1 VAAELTTQLPPSQ
14 EQPTAQP
21 QPSAEDI
28 ELGGVLLPAAQKAVE
43 ENPDSPRAHLAFG
56 VALVDDGQVPKGY
69 EEIRKASEL
78 GAKTPAFLIGAA
90 RSLDKIGLPLGAAMM
105 YLRLSENARLNAAG
119 PGIGPLVNN
128 LHSSVYYGFAD
139 PIAPEVLPYSTLNRV
154 DEPLSL
160 IAQIHYS
167 IVNRPDDPALAQ
179 KLIDELRQMQPGMAE
194 ADLLQAEL
202 FSSHKNPEEA
212 KKILDKVLATPN
224 TPEWIIQRAKEMLAQ
239 LP

>member
-1 VAAELTTQLPPSQ
+1 VAAELATQLPSQ
-14 EQPTAQP
+14 NPPEQTPLP
-21 QPSAEDI
+21 QGDEIPLE
-28 ELGGVLLPAAQKAVE
+28 GVLLPAARQAVE
-43 ENPDSPRAHLAFG
+43 ENPDSPRAHLALG
-56 VALVDDGQVPKGY
+56 VALIDDGQVREGY
-69 EEIRKASEL
+69 DEMRKASEL

-90 RSLDKIGLPLGAAMM
+90 KSLGKVNLPLGAAMM
-105 YLRLSENARLNAAG
+105 YLRLADNARPNAPG
-119 PGIGPLVNN
+119 SGIGPLINN

-139 PIAPEVLPYSTLNRV
+139 PLAPEVLPYGTLNRV

-160 IAQIHYS
+160 IAQIRYAV
-167 IVNRPDDPALAQ
+167 VNRPDDPALAQ

-202 FSSHKNPEEA
+202 FSSHKNSGEA

-224 TPEWIIQRAKEMLAQ
+224 TPEWIIQRAREMLDQ